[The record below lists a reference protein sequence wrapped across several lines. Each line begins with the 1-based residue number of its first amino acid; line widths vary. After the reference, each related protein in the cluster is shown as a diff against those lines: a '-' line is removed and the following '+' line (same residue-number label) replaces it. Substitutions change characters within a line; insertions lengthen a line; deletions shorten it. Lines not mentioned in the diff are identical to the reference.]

1 MALSRVLAI
10 LILQYSLVELASST
24 GPPSG
29 WKTLQGSPP
38 LVIARGGFSGIF
50 PDSSSVAYSLAL
62 NTSGP
67 NVILWCD
74 VQLTKDGTGICFPE
88 LKLDN
93 ATDIPIVY
101 QGKAKHHSVNGVST
115 RGWFSVDY
123 NFDELVNVSLVQGV
137 YSRTNMFDG
146 NRLPILPVEE
156 VANLIKSP
164 STGLWLNIQHDSF
177 FKQQNLSVEKFLLSL
192 AARRVPVSYISSP
205 EVNFLK
211 RVKSIFSP
219 QTTSLIFSVLEQS
232 KIEPTTKQSY
242 GELLKNLALIKTFA
256 SGILVPKGYIWP
268 VDSSLSLQ
276 PHTSLVSDA
285 HKEKLRVFVSDLIND
300 VPFSYNFSYDPLAE
314 CLSFIDDGDFSVDG
328 VLSDFPV
335 TPSAAITPHSDS
347 KISSLTAD
355 CFSGLGKNATKQEE
369 YTMKAGQEARNFP
382 QREHNIFVVFI
393 DQFLLS
399 YFHDKVDTLVITK
412 YGASGDNPACTDIAY
427 KKAKSDGADVLDC
440 PVQMSKDGIPFC
452 LSSIDLSE
460 STTVAHTNFKNR
472 ATTIQ
477 EIKNS
482 SGIYTFSL
490 TWDEIK
496 TLTPSILNPY
506 EKYRLFRNP
515 KSKNQGKL
523 ITFSEFLLLSE
534 GSRILISIENAAYL
548 AEKQNLSVI
557 NAVLDALKKTRPRSG
572 KVMIQSTH
580 SSVLKIF
587 SDKSK
592 FERVYRVDENISDA
606 AYSAIKDIKT
616 FADSVVIGKKSVFP
630 ETMAFLVNSTNI
642 VAKLKSFKLLVY
654 VESFSNEFVSQ
665 AWDYYS
671 DASIEIHSFV
681 IGTKVNGIITDFP
694 KTANRYRRNLCLKH
708 GHKAP
713 YMSPIEPGKLFQQI
727 STLFLPPLPPPLP
740 VLTDSNVTEAPL
752 PGVSAR
758 FPSAKAAPRVGAI
771 APAPIKM

>member
-1 MALSRVLAI
+1 MRHFMALSRVLPI
-10 LILQYSLVELASST
+10 LILQYSLVALVSSA

-50 PDSSSVAYSLAL
+50 PDSSSLAYNLAL
-62 NTSGP
+62 NTSSP

-93 ATDIPIVY
+93 ATDISVVY
-101 QGKAKHHSVNGVST
+101 QGKAKDHFVSGVPT

-123 NFDELVNVSLVQGV
+123 NFQELANVSLVQGV
-137 YSRTNMFDG
+137 YSRTNVFDG
-146 NRLPILPVEE
+146 NKLPILHVEE

-177 FKQQNLSVEKFLLSL
+177 FKQQNLSVETFLRSL
-192 AARRVPVSYISSP
+192 VAKNVTVSYISSP
-205 EVNFLK
+205 DVGFLK
-211 RVKSIFSP
+211 RVKSIFSHG
-219 QTTSLIFSVLEQS
+219 TTSLIFRVLEQS
-232 KIEPTTKQSY
+232 KIEPTTNQSY
-242 GELLKNLALIKTFA
+242 GKLLKNLAQIKAFA

-268 VDSSLSLQ
+268 VDSSLYLQ

-285 HKEKLRVFVSDLIND
+285 HKEKLQVFVSDHIND
-300 VPFSYNFSYDPLAE
+300 VPFSYNFSYDPVAE
-314 CLSFIDDGDFSVDG
+314 CLSFFNVGDFSVDG

-335 TPSAAITPHSDS
+335 TPSVAIN
-347 KISSLTAD
+347 
-355 CFSGLGKNATKQEE
+355 CFSGQGKNGTKQ
-369 YTMKAGQEARNFP
+369 
-382 QREHNIFVVFI
+382 
-393 DQFLLS
+393 
-399 YFHDKVDTLVITK
+399 VDTLVITK
-412 YGASGDNPACTDIAY
+412 YGASGDNPACTDLAY

-440 PVQMSKDGIPFC
+440 PVQMSKDGTPFC

-460 STTVAHTNFKNR
+460 STTVADTNFKTR
-472 ATTIQ
+472 STTIQ

-496 TLTPSILNPY
+496 TLTPSILKPY
-506 EKYRLFRNP
+506 GKYSLIRNP
-515 KSKNQGKL
+515 KLKNQGKL
-523 ITFSEFLLLSE
+523 ITLSKFLSLTK
-534 GSRILISIENAAYL
+534 GSLILISIENAAYL

-557 NAVLDALKKTRPRSG
+557 NAVLDALNKTKPTSY

-587 SDKSK
+587 DKSK
-592 FERVYRVDENISDA
+592 FERVYKVDENIGDA
-606 AYSAIKDIKT
+606 AVSAIKDIKT

-630 ETMAFLVNSTNI
+630 ETSAFLVNSTNI
-642 VAKLKSFKLLVY
+642 VAKLKSFKLRVY
-654 VESFSNEFVSQ
+654 VETFSNEFVSQ

-671 DASIEIHSFV
+671 DASIEINSFV

-694 KTANRYRRNLCLKH
+694 KTANRYRRNLCLKNVN
-708 GHKAP
+708 KAP
-713 YMSPIEPGKLFQQI
+713 YMSPIEPGKLYQQI
-727 STLFLPPLPPPLP
+727 SDFFLPPLPPPPP
-740 VLTDSNVTEAPL
+740 VLIDSNVTEAPL
-752 PGVSAR
+752 PSVSGKV
-758 FPSAKAAPRVGAI
+758 PTT
-771 APAPIKM
+771 

>member
-1 MALSRVLAI
+1 MRHFMALSSVLAI
-10 LILQYSLVELASST
+10 LILQYSLVALVSSA

-50 PDSSSVAYSLAL
+50 PDSSSLAYNLAL
-62 NTSGP
+62 NTSSP

-93 ATDIPIVY
+93 ATDISVVY
-101 QGKAKHHSVNGVST
+101 QGKAKDYLVSGVPT

-123 NFDELVNVSLVQGV
+123 NFQELANVSLVQGV
-137 YSRTNMFDG
+137 YSRTNVFDG
-146 NRLPILPVEE
+146 NKLPILHVEE

-177 FKQQNLSVEKFLLSL
+177 FKQQNLSVETFLQSL
-192 AARRVPVSYISSP
+192 VARNVTVSYISSP
-205 EVNFLK
+205 DVDFLK
-211 RVKSIFSP
+211 RVKSIFSHG
-219 QTTSLIFSVLEQS
+219 TTSLIFRVIEQS
-232 KIEPTTKQSY
+232 KIEPTTNQSY
-242 GELLKNLALIKTFA
+242 GKLLKNLAQIKAFA

-268 VDSSLSLQ
+268 VDSSLYLQ

-285 HKEKLRVFVSDLIND
+285 HKEKLQVFVSDHIND
-300 VPFSYNFSYDPLAE
+300 VPFSYNFSYDPVAE
-314 CLSFIDDGDFSVDG
+314 CLSFFNVGDLSVDG

-335 TPSAAITPHSDS
+335 TPSVAIN
-347 KISSLTAD
+347 
-355 CFSGLGKNATKQEE
+355 CFSGQGENATKQ
-369 YTMKAGQEARNFP
+369 
-382 QREHNIFVVFI
+382 
-393 DQFLLS
+393 
-399 YFHDKVDTLVITK
+399 VDTLVISK
-412 YGASGDNPACTDIAY
+412 YGASGDNPACTDLAY
-427 KKAKSDGADVLDC
+427 KKAKSDGADVIDC
-440 PVQMSKDGIPFC
+440 PVQMSKDGTPFC

-460 STTVAHTNFKNR
+460 STTVADTNFKTR
-472 ATTIQ
+472 STTIQ

-496 TLTPSILNPY
+496 TLTPSILKPY
-506 EKYRLFRNP
+506 GKYSLIRNP
-515 KSKNQGKL
+515 KLKNQGKL
-523 ITFSEFLLLSE
+523 ITLSKFLSLTK

-557 NAVLDALKKTRPRSG
+557 NAVLDALNKTKPRSY

-580 SSVLKIF
+580 SSVLKIL
-587 SDKSK
+587 DKSK
-592 FERVYRVDENISDA
+592 FERVYKVDENIGDA
-606 AYSAIKDIKT
+606 SVSAIKDIKT

-630 ETMAFLVNSTNI
+630 ENSAFLVNSTNI
-642 VAKLKSFKLLVY
+642 VAKLKSFKLRVY
-654 VESFSNEFVSQ
+654 VETFSNEFVSQ

-671 DASIEIHSFV
+671 DASIEINSFV

-708 GHKAP
+708 GNKAP
-713 YMSPIEPGKLFQQI
+713 YMSPIEPGKLYQQI
-727 STLFLPPLPPPLP
+727 SEFFLPPLPPPPP
-740 VLTDSNVTEAPL
+740 VLIDSNVTEAPL
-752 PGVSAR
+752 PSVSGKV
-758 FPSAKAAPRVGAI
+758 PTT
-771 APAPIKM
+771 